1 MHVIFANATRG
12 LKYTIQLNMTG
23 NEDKFPGTFEIVE
36 TTRGFQT
43 SFANL
48 GQISAVDAVN
58 EYNRRIDEYAKY
70 DGIFFTKNLRSVET
84 PAHAWIRELA

>member
-58 EYNRRIDEYAKY
+58 EYNRRIMSTQNTTE
-70 DGIFFTKNLRSVET
+70 FSSLRICGALKLQHTLGFGS
-84 PAHAWIRELA
+84 